1 MTEEEYLR
9 KRVAYSMSDAPKE
22 VIKEAL
28 DDLEARWKAQQAAMA
43 VNGDLDDLN

>member
-1 MTEEEYLR
+1 MTEEEYLN
-9 KRVAYSMSDAPKE
+9 KRTAYSMSDAPKE

-43 VNGDLDDLN
+43 EDGELDDVN

>member
-9 KRVAYSMSDAPKE
+9 KRVSYSMSDAPKE

-28 DDLEARWKAQQAAMA
+28 DDLEAKWKAQQAAMA
-43 VNGDLDDLN
+43 ENGEIDDIN